1 MVNKIRMLFV
11 AGKLKAP
18 TAFMSGKMK
27 ISGDLKKAIKLDAVL
42 TSLLAK

>member
-1 MVNKIRMLFV
+1 MLRKIRMLIV

-27 ISGDLKKAIKLDAVL
+27 ISGDLQKAIKLDAAL
-42 TSLLAK
+42 TSLLSR